1 MFKGI
6 VKDQAFSFFPSS
18 FRFRSHADIATLL
31 AALWYL
37 GPISGSCACKSRQY
51 KQSEDV
57 IMIDAETG
65 HVLRYRLLAN
75 AWYDICN
82 LLYIYNWNLYSSFI
96 YVSMVYANV
105 YTYIFTYYTYWLYL
119 HRYYFICR
127 AIEIQRG
134 LKFEEP
140 LADHTLFVATVNWCK
155 LLVQQIC
162 SQSCD
167 MFLTFRITLWDWRE
181 RERER
186 GLKKNLNCHTRI
198 RHKILRL
205 GHFDLQASSAWNTML
220 FHQNISS
227 WPSCSNGQMT
237 SQSCIA
243 WPTMRSQARARREH
257 TKNHIATTTKS
268 QSGCICAERLQNTRR
283 FRE

>member
-75 AWYDICN
+75 AWYDICS

-186 GLKKNLNCHTRI
+186 ERIKKEPELPHKNPTQNFTPWPFRFASQFCLKHN
-198 RHKILRL
+198 
-205 GHFDLQASSAWNTML
+205 AV
-220 FHQNISS
+220 
-227 WPSCSNGQMT
+227 PSKYFQL
-237 SQSCIA
+237 
-243 WPTMRSQARARREH
+243 
-257 TKNHIATTTKS
+257 TK
-268 QSGCICAERLQNTRR
+268 LL
-283 FRE
+283 